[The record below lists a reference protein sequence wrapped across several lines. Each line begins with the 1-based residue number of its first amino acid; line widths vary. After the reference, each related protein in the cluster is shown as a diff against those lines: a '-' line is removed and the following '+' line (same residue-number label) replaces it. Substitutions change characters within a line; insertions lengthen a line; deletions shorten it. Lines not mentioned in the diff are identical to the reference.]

1 VGVGVLNNREASAR
15 GIGLVALACL
25 AAVGTF
31 VLLAASPATAAWTP
45 YLNVVKQQD
54 VEGPMVEMDPA
65 GDAVFL
71 WMQGFDTPGAGPAI
85 YTRVRMA
92 DGSLSP
98 IRRIGSVFGPYDL
111 AVDPNGNAYYVW
123 TDLDAS
129 GQEHL
134 RARVRRSDGTL
145 TPVQTLKTVPRGDF
159 VFGTIGVDASGTAVY
174 GWTHRRDSAGDLL
187 QARTRSVSGALGPVH
202 TVGQGDQLDL
212 GVDANGSA
220 TFAWRGANDQIG
232 VYTRILAPNGNLS
245 AVKTF
250 SQQGHHGS
258 DPHLVVTPSGRA
270 LFQWDE
276 YNSNTDTDNLLIR
289 ARSAGGAFQ
298 PPQVIAK
305 PYAFQEAAFPRLAA
319 APTGEAVVTWRSD
332 EKWHARRRAPD
343 GTLGPTKTV
352 TPALVY
358 DSDVALDSHGNAVY
372 AWTIPQGGKTRLFAR
387 TQNAAGIFGP
397 TSALSLA
404 GYNAGFADVAM
415 NPAGDAAVSWQAGNS
430 GFAIQAS
437 FGP

>member
-1 VGVGVLNNREASAR
+1 MGVGVVINREASAW

-31 VLLAASPATAAWTP
+31 VLAASQATAAWTP

-54 VEGPMVEMDPA
+54 VEHPMVEMDFA

-71 WMQGFDTPGAGPAI
+71 WMRGFDTAGSGPAI
-85 YTRVRMA
+85 YTRVRLA

-98 IRRIGSVFGPYDL
+98 IQRIGSVFGTYDL

-123 TDLDAS
+123 TDVDPS

-134 RARVRRSDGTL
+134 RARVRRADGTL
-145 TPVQTLKTVPRGDF
+145 TSVQTVKTVPRGDF
-159 VFGTIGVDASGTAVY
+159 VFGLVGADASGDAVY
-174 GWTHRRDSAGDLL
+174 GWTDRRDSAGDLL
-187 QARTRSVSGALGPVH
+187 QARTRSVSGALGAVH
-202 TVGQGDQLDL
+202 TIGPGDQLDM

-220 TFAWRGANDQIG
+220 TFAWRGANDQVG
-232 VYTRILAPNGNLS
+232 VYTRVLAPNGNLS
-245 AVKTF
+245 PVTAI
-250 SQQGHHGS
+250 SQQRHHAS
-258 DPHLVVTPSGRA
+258 DPALVVTPSGRA

-305 PYAFQEAAFPRLAA
+305 PYAFQEAEFPRLAA

-332 EKWHARRRAPD
+332 DKWHARRRAPD

-358 DSDVALDSHGNAVY
+358 DSDVAIDSHGNAVY
-372 AWTIPQGGKTRLFAR
+372 AWIVPQGGKTRVFVR
-387 TQNAAGIFGP
+387 TQDAGGTFGP

-404 GYNAGFADVAM
+404 GYNAGFADAAM
-415 NPAGDAAVSWQAGNS
+415 NPAGDAAVSWQAGNG
-430 GFAIQAS
+430 GFAVQAA